1 MDEFREH
8 VISRIHDSA
17 SAGVLVCSGGG
28 SQALADLLT
37 VPGASR
43 TVLEAVVPYSEEAAV
58 AFLGARPERFCD
70 PETARSYAMAAFLR
84 TVRFLARKYDV
95 AETEVTESL
104 DIVPFGAAVTAALAT
119 DRPKRGPHRVHVAIQ
134 TAEVTASWSVVLEK
148 GARTREQEERL
159 SSDLFLEA
167 LAVMAGIADTPSIP
181 WRDREIPECR
191 KIEAPKAWQDILLGR
206 RDAVR
211 LGVPHD
217 WTGESAAAIF
227 PGAFNPLHKGHLK
240 MAEVA
245 QEILGRPVE
254 FEISVLNV
262 DKPPLDYFEIKRR
275 TEQFSVDE
283 SVWLTRAPTF
293 EEKSA
298 RFPGT
303 TFVVGLDTILRIA
316 DPRYYG
322 NSHAACEAAI
332 RRIADRGCRFLVFGR
347 LQEDRFL
354 TLEDV
359 TLPESLQ
366 MICDG
371 VPADRFREDVS
382 STELR
387 RGSLNSDN
395 TSETVFPSE

>member
-1 MDEFREH
+1 MDEAREE
-8 VISRIHDSA
+8 VISRLHDSPF
-17 SAGVLVCSGGG
+17 AGVLVCSGGG

-43 TVLEAVVPYSEEAAV
+43 TVIEAVVPYSEEAAV
-58 AFLGARPERFCD
+58 EFLGARPEQFCAA
-70 PETARSYAMAAFLR
+70 ETARSYAMAAFLR
-84 TVRFLARKYDV
+84 TIRFLARKHNI
-95 AETEVTESL
+95 AETEVTEAL
-104 DIVPFGAAVTAALAT
+104 NVVPFGAAVTAALAT
-119 DRPKRGPHRVHVAIQ
+119 DRPKRGEHRIHVAVQ

-148 GARTREQEERL
+148 GARTREQEERVA
-159 SSDLFLEA
+159 SDLLLEA
-167 LAVMAGIADTPSIP
+167 LAAVAGVANTLTIS

-217 WTGESAAAIF
+217 WTGEAGAAIF
-227 PGAFNPLHKGHLK
+227 PGAFNPLHKGHLR

-316 DPRYYG
+316 D
-322 NSHAACEAAI
+322 
-332 RRIADRGCRFLVFGR
+332 RGCRFLVFGR
-347 LQEDRFL
+347 LQGERFL
-354 TLEDV
+354 TLDDV
-359 TLPESLQ
+359 TLPDSLR
-366 MICDG
+366 MICSG
-371 VPADRFREDVS
+371 VPAERFREDVS

-387 RGSLNSDN
+387 RGLRNSDDA
-395 TSETVFPSE
+395 TEITLPSE